1 MYIEV
6 RGETKMIKA
15 KVFKNGNSQAIRL
28 PKEFAFKTKEVCVK
42 QIGSLVV
49 LFQEER
55 DPWKGFRDCLEGFS
69 KDFMDFPRDQ
79 GRLEK
84 RAKL

>member
-1 MYIEV
+1 
-6 RGETKMIKA
+6 
-15 KVFKNGNSQAIRL
+15 
-28 PKEFAFKTKEVCVK
+28 VK

-69 KDFMDFPRDQ
+69 KDFMDFPRNR

>member
-1 MYIEV
+1 
-6 RGETKMIKA
+6 
-15 KVFKNGNSQAIRL
+15 
-28 PKEFAFKTKEVCVK
+28 VK

-55 DPWKGFRDCLEGFS
+55 DPWKGFSDCLEGFS
-69 KDFMDFPRDQ
+69 EDFMNLPRKQ
-79 GRLEK
+79 GQMEK

>member
-1 MYIEV
+1 MYTEME
-6 RGETKMIKA
+6 GKKMIKA

-69 KDFMDFPRDQ
+69 EDFMNLPRKQ
-79 GRLEK
+79 GQLEK

>member
-1 MYIEV
+1 MYTVVE
-6 RGETKMIKA
+6 GKKMIKA

-55 DPWKGFRDCLEGFS
+55 DPWRGFRDCLEGFS
-69 KDFMDFPRDQ
+69 EDFMTLPRKQ
-79 GRLEK
+79 GQLEK

>member
-1 MYIEV
+1 
-6 RGETKMIKA
+6 MIKA

-28 PKEFAFKTKEVCVK
+28 PREFAFDTKEVCVK
-42 QIGSLVV
+42 QIGSLIV

-69 KDFMDFPRDQ
+69 KDFMGSPRKQ